1 MVCPY
6 FLKPKF
12 DLKIND
18 WITVFT
24 TVSFVGST
32 VGVEGGGGS
41 VETGSGAGTKTRRS
55 TEEGSWT
62 GSFVKSGAMELA
74 KLTRRGVGVVFGLG
88 FRVVEYVVP
97 MVLI

>member
-24 TVSFVGST
+24 TVSFVSST
-32 VGVEGGGGS
+32 TGVEI
-41 VETGSGAGTKTRRS
+41 GAGV
-55 TEEGSWT
+55 GD
-62 GSFVKSGAMELA
+62 
-74 KLTRRGVGVVFGLG
+74 GVTS
-88 FRVVEYVVP
+88 
-97 MVLI
+97 